1 MYCFFSVIDRTNGL
15 VTVVKPG
22 RREPE
27 LGDLGLIPDELCR
40 ASAILRGTQAELFI
54 LLRSLYFFFLGFRQW
69 RSRADRVVNLNTTMF
84 WIT

>member
-40 ASAILRGTQAELFI
+40 ASAILRGTQAELFSI
-54 LLRSLYFFFLGFRQW
+54 FFLSW
-69 RSRADRVVNLNTTMF
+69 ISSVAISR
-84 WIT
+84 